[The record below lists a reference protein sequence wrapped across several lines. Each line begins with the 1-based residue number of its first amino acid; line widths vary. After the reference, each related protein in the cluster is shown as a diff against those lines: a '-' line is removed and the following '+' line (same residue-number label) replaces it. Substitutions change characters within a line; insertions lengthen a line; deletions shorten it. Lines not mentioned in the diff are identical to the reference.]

1 MAAFQGPGTPGSTGQ
16 PSTGG
21 GGGLNRRDFLAAAG
35 LGGAAL
41 VVPAIAIR
49 STRPAWLAG
58 PGSSPSNADW
68 NALRSQLSSHRLYR
82 PGESGYDQ
90 AKKLF
95 DPDFNSLEPAGVAYC
110 KSPTDVGACI
120 TFATK
125 FKLPF
130 RMRSG
135 GHSYAGYSSV
145 NGGLIID
152 VSLMDF
158 FFIGPGTAEVG
169 AGMDLINFYNNLAH
183 HGVAVPGGSCP
194 TVGITG
200 LTLGGGIGVLARL
213 YGLTCDS
220 LDSVQMVL
228 ADGSHVTATPK
239 NAHSDLLWASQ
250 GGGGG
255 NFGVT
260 TALTF
265 RTHTAPN
272 IWIFNL
278 RWPWSHAARVVNGW
292 QNWIATAP
300 DALWSN
306 LFLGAPFGGAPDPV
320 FAGGTFVGSGS
331 ALHAQLDRL
340 YHLVGVGPAGASMNE
355 HSFLQAMLIFAGCS
369 QVAGCDT
376 PPGGHLAFTP
386 FYAKSD
392 FFTRKFDSAGIHALM
407 AGIER
412 LRGLR
417 GAAGGAG
424 SIAFDGLGGAVNRVK
439 ADATAFVHRNAFF
452 DAQYYTGWNNPGSAS
467 GKASQFNWLT
477 SYHNSMRPYASGQ
490 AYQNYIDPTLT
501 NWRQAYYG
509 GNYPR
514 LSEIKQKYDPHQ
526 VFNFPQAITP
536 PKSVPCDSPD
546 C

>member
-1 MAAFQGPGTPGSTGQ
+1 MDEFHGLVEPDGSGGQ
-16 PSTGG
+16 PGQA

-41 VVPAIAIR
+41 VVPAVAIR
-49 STRPAWLAG
+49 SSRPAWLAG
-58 PGSSPSNADW
+58 TGSGPTNADW
-68 NALRSQLSSHRLYR
+68 NALRRQLSSHRLYR
-82 PGESGYDQ
+82 PGQPGYNQ

-110 KSPTDVGACI
+110 KSPTDVGTCI
-120 TFATK
+120 TFATR

-145 NGGLIID
+145 TGGLIID
-152 VSLMDF
+152 VSLMNF
-158 FFIGPGTAEVG
+158 FYIGRGTAEVG
-169 AGMDLINFYNNLAH
+169 AGMDLINFYNNLAA

-194 TVGITG
+194 TVGIAG

-213 YGLTCDS
+213 YGLTSDN

-228 ADGSHVTATPK
+228 ADGSHVTATAK
-239 NAHSDLLWASQ
+239 NPQSDLFWASQ

-255 NFGVT
+255 NFGVA
-260 TALTF
+260 TAFTF
-265 RTHTAPN
+265 RTHPAPN
-272 IWIFNL
+272 IWIFSL
-278 RWPWSHAARVVNGW
+278 LWPWSQAARVVSGW
-292 QNWIATAP
+292 ERWISTAP

-306 LFLGAPFGGAPDPV
+306 LFLGAPFGGAPEPV
-320 FAGGTFVGSGS
+320 FVGGTFVGSVTDI
-331 ALHAQLDRL
+331 AHQLDRL
-340 YHLVGVGPAGASMNE
+340 YSLVGTGPSSRRLNE
-355 HSFLQAMLIFAGCS
+355 HSFLQAMLIFAGCT

-376 PPGGHLAFTP
+376 PPGGHLPFVP

-392 FFTRKFDSAGIHALM
+392 FFTRKFDSSGLHALL

-412 LRGLR
+412 LRGIR
-417 GAAGGAG
+417 GAPGGAG

-439 ADATAFVHRNAFF
+439 ADATAFVHRNAIC
-452 DAQYYTGWNNPGSAS
+452 DAQYYTGWNYPGTAS
-467 GKASQFNWLT
+467 GKASQYNWLT

-490 AYQNYIDPTLT
+490 AYQNYIDPSLT

-509 GNYPR
+509 GNYDR
-514 LSEIKQKYDPHQ
+514 LSQIKLKYDPHQ

-536 PKSVPCDSPD
+536 PKGVACAGPD